1 MCVLM
6 NTELI
11 DVSPTRK
18 ELRIEIDAASVR
30 REFDRV
36 SDVYAQ
42 QASVPGFRPGRAPRS
57 VVRQRYKN
65 EIRSDVLRELVP
77 QAVSDAITERAL
89 DVIGEPDIHL
99 DNEEGLESLGDK
111 PLSIHAHVE
120 VLPEVKLGEYKNVEV
135 ARRVRPVTNEDVENV
150 IEHLRESNASLVP
163 VEDRPAQSGDT
174 VTVNFE
180 GRFIEPPSDEPI
192 KADDVDVLL
201 GGEHVLEDFNNQ
213 FVGARPDEVK
223 TFTVNY
229 PEDFN
234 AKGLAGKTV
243 EYTAKITAV
252 RLQELPALNDEWAK
266 SVGEG
271 EAETLAALRER
282 IRESLQERARA
293 ESDSRLRSDVMGKL
307 ISAHEF
313 EVPQSLVE
321 HQSRRLL
328 ESTVRDMMRGGFD
341 PRNADVDW
349 QNLRGQIEGQA
360 IADLRGS
367 ILLERIADEEN
378 IEVSDEEIERDIN
391 AYAAASRQPIEEV
404 RDALTKQGGDRSIA
418 ESLRQRKA
426 LDLVVENAHVRDE
439 EWSEEEEPEAG
450 AAQEAEVTT
459 PTTET
464 ASAASA
470 AAAATSEESNAS

>member
-1 MCVLM
+1 M

-18 ELRIEIDAASVR
+18 ELRIEIDAESVR
-30 REFDRV
+30 REYDRV

-77 QAVSDAITERAL
+77 QAVSDAITESAL
-89 DVIGEPDIHL
+89 DVIGEPDVHL

-111 PLSIHAHVE
+111 PLAIHAHVE

-135 ARRVRPVTNEDVENV
+135 ARRVRPVTDADVEEV
-150 IEHLRESNASLVP
+150 VKQLRESNASLVP

-174 VTVNFE
+174 VTVSFE
-180 GRFIEPPSDEPI
+180 GRFLDPPSDEPI
-192 KADDVDVLL
+192 KADDVDVAL
-201 GGEHVLEDFNNQ
+201 GGEHVLEDFNRE
-213 FVGARPDEVK
+213 FTGARPDDVK
-223 TFTVNY
+223 TFTVRY

-234 AKGLAGKTV
+234 AQGLAGKTV
-243 EYTAKITAV
+243 EYTARITAV
-252 RLQELPALNDEWAK
+252 RLQELPALDDEWAK

-282 IRESLQERARA
+282 IRESLQLGAKA
-293 ESDSRLRSDVMGKL
+293 ESDNRLRADLMNTL
-307 ISAHEF
+307 TDAHQF

-341 PRNADVDW
+341 PRSADIDW
-349 QNLRGQIEGQA
+349 QNLRGRIEEQA
-360 IADLRGS
+360 TADLRGS
-367 ILLERIADEEN
+367 ILLERIAEEEN
-378 IEVSDEEIERDIN
+378 IGVTDEEIEQEI
-391 AYAAASRQPIEEV
+391 ATYAAASRQPIEAV

-418 ESLRQRKA
+418 ESLRHRKA
-426 LDLVVENAHVRDE
+426 LNLVVENARVKDEEWRDE
-439 EWSEEEEPEAG
+439 ETETQTTQAEA
-450 AAQEAEVTT
+450 AATS
-459 PTTET
+459 TTE
-464 ASAASA
+464 AASA
-470 AAAATSEESNAS
+470 ATATSVASEESNAS